1 MKKSINTLA
10 IITSAPHK
18 VIDGSY
24 YSYAPYIRQ
33 INVWT
38 KYANKI
44 IVIAPR
50 DTNNDS
56 DEMTLVYNKAID
68 YVEVKAFNITSIS
81 NILRTLVL
89 SPFISYKIFKVM
101 KSSDHIHMRCPC
113 NMSLLGAF
121 VQLLFPSKPKSVKYA
136 GNWDYESKQPW
147 AYRMQQNILKNTYLS
162 KNIKLLVFGEW
173 KNATANMKPFM
184 AATYSNNERVPFSIR
199 DYSKKLKFVFI
210 GNFVSGK
217 RPLLTINIIEKLRY
231 YNIDAEIHMFGDGPL
246 MSEATSYIEE
256 NDLSKFIF
264 LKGNQSREV
273 IKDCLK
279 DTHFSIL
286 PSKSEGWPKAIA
298 EGMFFGAIPIATKIS
313 CLPWMLDEGQRG
325 ILIEK
330 DLNSAVKVILEYID
344 KDDDY
349 LNGMAKS
356 AMEWSQ
362 IYTLEK
368 FDEEISKMLVK

>member
-18 VIDGSY
+18 VKDGRY

-38 KYANKI
+38 KYADKI

-50 DTNNDS
+50 DTNNEI
-56 DEMTLVYNKAID
+56 DEMTSVYNKSID
-68 YVEVKAFNITSIS
+68 YVEVKAFNITSVY

-121 VQLLFPSKPKSVKYA
+121 VQILFPSKPKSVKYA
-136 GNWDYESKQPW
+136 GNWDYGSKQPW
-147 AYRMQQNILKNTYLS
+147 AYRMQQNILKNTFLS
-162 KNIKLLVFGEW
+162 RNIKLLVYGEW

-184 AATYSNNERVPFSIR
+184 AATYSNDERVTFTIR
-199 DYSKKLKFVFI
+199 DFSKKLKFVFMA
-210 GNFVSGK
+210 NFVAGK
-217 RPLLTINIIEKLRY
+217 RPLLTIKIIEKLRQHS
-231 YNIDAEIHMFGDGPL
+231 IDAEIHMFGDGPL
-246 MSEATSYIEE
+246 MSEAKSYIEK
-256 NDLSKFIF
+256 NDLSKYIF

-279 DTHFSIL
+279 DAHFSIL

-298 EGMFFGAIPIATKIS
+298 EGMFFGAIPISTKIS
-313 CLPWMLDEGQRG
+313 CLKWILNDGKRG
-325 ILIEK
+325 VLIEK
-330 DLNSAVKVILEYID
+330 DINKAVKAILEHIN
-344 KDDDY
+344 KGDDY

-368 FDEEISKMLVK
+368 FDEEISKLIIE